1 MFYAVV
7 YISNDIKMDVVEKES
22 KSKVNGCGEK
32 SSENLKHDTILSLLW
47 NAFDKVG
54 FQVIAFVIG
63 LVTLRLL
70 SPNDFGLIGALA
82 IFTALSSIFIESG
95 FTSAM
100 VRRPNNTDEEYVAIL
115 FFHIGLALVF
125 YFALFFCADLIAQ
138 YYGMPELKDLSKFL
152 FLSIIFS
159 ALSIV
164 QNIILTKELAFKKLS
179 LASLISAVIA
189 GIVVI
194 VLILLGYTYWALAWQ
209 ILLQN
214 AVKCILLWCFSSW
227 RPKVKPQF
235 AVIKELFA
243 FSTPLL
249 VNALVNTFVRYV
261 YNPIIGRRLGEKHL
275 GYYSEA
281 YKFYLLPSSIITSSI
296 SGVSYPVLSKL
307 NDQEDRQLLYLRKM
321 VRMSAFGIFPVLFG
335 AMACFDN
342 IVSVVLTDKW
352 LPIVPYF
359 QILAIAGLVMPFQS
373 LNSGLLT
380 LKGYPKRS
388 FIIESIKNALILVP
402 IFFIH
407 NINLLLW
414 SFSIANILSY
424 FVGVMFVRRVI
435 SYKAM
440 AQIKDI
446 LPYFLISVIMA
457 VMVYSINWLPI
468 SKLFQLVIQISVG
481 AIFYCATCYLT
492 GSAIA
497 RELFANIQKGIKA
510 ALPRPK

>member
-1 MFYAVV
+1 
-7 YISNDIKMDVVEKES
+7 MDVEEKES
-22 KSKVNGCGEK
+22 NSKNCGCGGNPPK
-32 SSENLKHDTILSLLW
+32 SLKHDTVLSLLW
-47 NAFDKVG
+47 NAIDKVG
-54 FQVIAFVIG
+54 FQVIAFIIG
-63 LVTLRLL
+63 LITLRLL

-100 VRRPNNTDEEYVAIL
+100 VRRSNNTDEEYVAIL
-115 FFHIGLALVF
+115 LFHVGLALIF
-125 YFALFFCADLIAQ
+125 YIILFFCADLIAQ
-138 YYGMPELKDLSKFL
+138 YYGMHELINLSRFL
-152 FLSIIFS
+152 FISIIFS

-164 QNIILTKELAFKKLS
+164 QNIILTKELEFKKLS
-179 LASLISAVIA
+179 LASLISAIVAGVVVIA
-189 GIVVI
+189 
-194 VLILLGYTYWALAWQ
+194 LIHIGYTYWALAWQ

-214 AVKCILLWCFSSW
+214 AVKCFFLWHFSSW
-227 RPKVKPQF
+227 RPKAKPRF
-235 AVIKELFA
+235 SVIKELFA
-243 FSTPLL
+243 FSIPLL

-281 YKFYLLPSSIITSSI
+281 YKFYLLPSSIITSSV

-307 NDQEDRQLLYLRKM
+307 NDQEERQILYLRKM
-321 VRMSAFGIFPVLFG
+321 VRMSAFGIFPVLLG

-359 QILAIAGLVMPFQS
+359 QILAIAGFVMPFQS

-402 IFFIH
+402 IFFLH
-407 NINLLLW
+407 DINLLLW
-414 SFSIANILSY
+414 SFSIANIFSY
-424 FVGVMFVRRVI
+424 FIGVMFVRNVI

-440 AQIKDI
+440 AQMKDI
-446 LPYFLISVIMA
+446 LPYLLISLVMA
-457 VMVYSINWLPI
+457 TTVYSINLLPI
-468 SKLFQLVIQISVG
+468 SKLLQLSIQIPVG
-481 AIFYCATCYLT
+481 AIFYCSTCYLT

-497 RELFANIQKGIKA
+497 KELFSNIQKGIKA
-510 ALPRPK
+510 ALPRLK